1 MLEKPKE
8 NTQLSILLVDD
19 TPQMCSLISSFLY
32 AEGYRKIAIL
42 NSPEKALQILQK
54 RPFDLILLDNNMP
67 NLSGVDLL
75 TQVKP
80 LPHLAASKF
89 MMITADTASSIV
101 QTAIKA
107 GADDF
112 IVKPF
117 NAKTLA
123 AKISRLVPNS

>member
-8 NTQLSILLVDD
+8 NHNLSILIVDD
-19 TPQMCSLISSFLY
+19 TPQMCRLISSLLDG
-32 AEGYRKIAIL
+32 EGYKKVSVL
-42 NSPEKALQILQK
+42 TSPEKALQVLQK

-75 TQVKP
+75 TQVKA

-89 MMITADTASSIV
+89 MMITADTSSAVV
-101 QTAIKA
+101 QTAVKA

-123 AKISRLVPNS
+123 DKISRLFPNS